1 MNTVLRPFRWLFF
14 LYAVVVLVPA
24 FLVFLVFFFI
34 VFTLV
39 PASKAPH
46 IAHRYVSRTGAAIL
60 LGLLFVR
67 LKIKNMHLVDPNTT
81 YVFAANHQSQL
92 DIPAFAR
99 SCTNTFRFLAKAEL
113 MKVPVLGYIIRKLYI
128 SVNRSDKTDRA
139 RSMEN
144 MMASL
149 RENIS
154 VFICVE
160 GTRNRTDKPLLDF
173 KDGAFRLAIES
184 QVPLAVLT
192 VTDSKKLLTENRPF
206 ELSPGT
212 MHCEWSPPIDTRGM
226 TSDDIPR
233 LKEMAREQMLRALE
247 AN

>member
-1 MNTVLRPFRWLFF
+1 MKRVFRFLFF
-14 LYAVVVLVPA
+14 VYAIIVLVPA
-24 FLVFLVFFFI
+24 FLLFLVFFFLA
-34 VFTLV
+34 FSLL
-39 PASKAPH
+39 PGKKAPH
-46 IAHRYVSRTGAAIL
+46 FAHRYISRTGASIL

-67 LKIKNMHLVDPNTT
+67 VKFKNKEFIDPNQT

-113 MKVPVLGYIIRKLYI
+113 TKVPVLGYIIRKLYI
-128 SVNRSDKTDRA
+128 SVKRSDKADRVK
-139 RSMEN
+139 SMEN

-160 GTRNRTDKPLLDF
+160 GTRNRSDRPLLDF

-184 QVPLAVLT
+184 QLPLAVLT
-192 VTDSKKLLTENRPF
+192 VLDSKNLLPANENF
-206 ELSPGT
+206 QLSPGV
-212 MHCEWSPPIDTRGM
+212 MHCEWSRPIETKGM
-226 TSDDIPR
+226 TLDNLPR
-233 LKEMAREQMLRALE
+233 LREMAKSYMLESLRRKE
-247 AN
+247 G